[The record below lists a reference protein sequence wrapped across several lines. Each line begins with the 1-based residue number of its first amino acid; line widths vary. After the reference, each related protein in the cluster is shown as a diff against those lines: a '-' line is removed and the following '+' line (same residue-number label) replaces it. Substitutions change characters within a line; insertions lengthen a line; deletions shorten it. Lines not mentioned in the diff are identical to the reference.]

1 VTATFRAAM
10 ARHGKPEAVRTDRG
24 GAFVAY
30 TKDGD
35 FGRVLEAELV
45 DHIVGRSYSPRGGGK
60 VESAI
65 GTLKREL
72 LWECFHFEDRG
83 EAERRLAA
91 FVEDYNHRRAHMGID
106 GPWCPPTASLDAQTR
121 YWPASTASREAGS
134 PRSPVTATRLDPS
147 RRRSRPPAARLW
159 RCCAWSSTTA

>member
-1 VTATFRAAM
+1 M
-10 ARHGKPEAVRTDRG
+10 RTDLG

-60 VESAI
+60 VGSAI

-72 LWECFHFEDRG
+72 WREPAVHGFRG
-83 EAERRLAA
+83 DSRSSVAE
-91 FVEDYNHRRAHMGID
+91 
-106 GPWCPPTASLDAQTR
+106 
-121 YWPASTASREAGS
+121 
-134 PRSPVTATRLDPS
+134 
-147 RRRSRPPAARLW
+147 
-159 RCCAWSSTTA
+159 